1 MPVDEDEVDVYNIS
15 IAQDYLTRWQILQ
28 TISDLDDDD
37 DYLDNDDDY
46 LDDND
51 DENDDGDGNNHD

>member
-1 MPVDEDEVDVYNIS
+1 M
-15 IAQDYLTRWQILQ
+15 Q
-28 TISDLDDDD
+28 TIGDLDDDD

-51 DENDDGDGNNHD
+51 DDNDENNLDDNDDVFSSFTCTTGDLQ